1 MPSEKKTSILYV
13 AHRAPFP
20 ADKGD
25 RIRGFRHLTRLARLG
40 EVDLVAMADS
50 EAEAAVARDG
60 LGALCRRVEIIP
72 RQKLRA
78 LFQMGLHALCAR
90 SLTTAWCHHPRVRRT
105 LERWQQEGAYDL
117 AFAFS
122 SGIGP
127 WLDRVE
133 ARRKVVDLCDLD
145 ALKWRA
151 LAGDGGLMA
160 PVYGYEA
167 RRLFPIEQRLGETAD
182 LCFLSTPQEA
192 DDLRAVSTPQHLRI
206 LTNGVPWVDFS
217 DLAPPSEAP
226 PVVAFLGQMDYPP
239 NVMAARHLAHEVMP
253 AVRRTASDAVLKII
267 GRAPSAAVKK
277 LAEDPKV
284 EVTGAVDS
292 VPAALEGVRVFCAP
306 LDRGRGIPN
315 KILDALSAG
324 RATVISSWSA
334 KALTGEVGQDYLVA
348 DGGLARAEMI
358 ASLLNDPARC
368 DALGGAGQAYV
379 RKHHDWE
386 QVLDRLEASLVD
398 LLADRTKTPP
408 LTREQSA
415 VRLGPRR
422 LAAQDAG

>member
-1 MPSEKKTSILYV
+1 MSSKKKASILYV

-40 EVDLVAMADS
+40 EVDLLAMADS
-50 EAEAAVARDG
+50 EEEADVARAG
-60 LGALCRRVEIIP
+60 LGALCRRVEVIP
-72 RQKLRA
+72 RNRLRA
-78 LFQMGLHALCAR
+78 LFQVGLHLLGRR
-90 SLTTAWCHHPRVRRT
+90 SLTTAWCRHPRVKHC
-105 LERWQQEGAYDL
+105 LERWQKDGSYDL

-122 SGIGP
+122 SGTGP
-127 WLDRVE
+127 WLEHVE

-160 PVYGYEA
+160 PVYALEA
-167 RRLFPIEQRLGETAD
+167 RRLLPIEKQLGETAD

-192 DDLRAVSTPQHLRI
+192 GDLRAIGRPHNLRV
-206 LTNGVPWVDFS
+206 LTNGAPWQDFS

-253 AVRRTASDAVLKII
+253 RVWRAVPEARLRII
-267 GRAPSAAVKK
+267 GRAPAPAVCR
-277 LAEDPKV
+277 LAEAGRI
-284 EVTGAVDS
+284 EITGAVDS
-292 VPAALEGVRVFCAP
+292 VPEALSGVRVFCAP

-315 KILDALSAG
+315 KILDALAAG

-334 KALTGEVGQDYLVA
+334 KALSGRVGEDYLVA
-348 DGGLARAEMI
+348 DGIDTRAGTI
-358 ASLLNDPARC
+358 SALLQDGVRA
-368 DALGGAGQAYV
+368 DTLGAAGRRYV
-379 RKHHDWE
+379 RDHHDWDR
-386 QVLDRLEASLVD
+386 VLDQLETTLDALFED
-398 LLADRTKTPP
+398 NTQAPP
-408 LTREQSA
+408 LATKEPAS
-415 VRLGPRR
+415 RR
-422 LAAQDAG
+422 FVVQEAG